1 MGAVLGL
8 CSAAQ
13 LACCCGSA
21 ACSLCCSACPSCKNS
36 TSTRIMYAV
45 MMLLGTI
52 VACIMLSPGLQDALQ
67 KVPFCSSGEGG
78 GQFIDI
84 AANSVQVNCSGL
96 VGYLAVYRLCFAM
109 SLFFFIM
116 AVLMIGVKS
125 SKDPRAGIQ
134 NGFWAI
140 KYMILIGGI
149 IGAFFIPRGSFGD
162 VWMYFGMIGGFLFIL
177 IQLVLIIDFAHSWAE
192 SWVDKYEET
201 ESRAWYCALLSFTF
215 LNYAL
220 AVTAVVLFYVF
231 YTTTESCGLH
241 KFFISF
247 NLILCVII
255 SIVSILPKVQESQPR
270 SGLLQASVITLYT
283 MYLTWSAMTNA
294 PDKNCKPNWG
304 EVIHG
309 ESPSDDKNDEPAFDG
324 ESIAS
329 LIIWFFCVLYSSM
342 RTASNSQ
349 ASRLTMSDK
358 VLLKDDNTNR
368 RSLGDIPLVT
378 NEVVQ
383 GASGDPESGDNH
395 HVWDNEDDGVA
406 YSWSFFHTMFGL
418 ATLYVM
424 MTLTNWFTPSNSDL
438 STLSSNMAAV
448 WVKIVS
454 SWICLF
460 LYTWTLVA
468 PLILTN
474 RDFS

>member
-1 MGAVLGL
+1 MGAVLGI
-8 CSAAQ
+8 CGAAQ

-36 TSTRIMYAV
+36 TSTRIMYAI
-45 MMLLGTI
+45 MMLMGTI
-52 VACIMLSPGLQDALQ
+52 VACIMLSPGLENALQ
-67 KVPFCSSGEGG
+67 KVPFCGNGESSAPSLLDGLSEGVKV
-78 GQFIDI
+78 DCTE
-84 AANSVQVNCSGL
+84 V

-109 SLFFFIM
+109 TLFFFFM
-116 AVLMIGVKS
+116 ALLMIGVKS

-140 KYMILIGGI
+140 KYLILIGAI
-149 IGAFFIPRGSFGD
+149 IGAFFIPRGQFGE

-201 ESRAWYCALLSFTF
+201 ESRGWYCALLFFTF

-220 AVTAVVLFYVF
+220 AIAAVVLFFVF
-231 YTTTESCGLH
+231 YTTTESCSLH

-255 SIVSILPKVQESQPR
+255 STVSILPKIQESQPR

-283 MYLTWSAMTNA
+283 MYLTWSAMTNT
-294 PDKNCKPNWG
+294 PDHECKPDWVS
-304 EVIHG
+304 VIHG
-309 ESPSDDKNDEPAFDG
+309 EGSTSPPPTEKPSFDA

-329 LIIWFFCVLYSSM
+329 LVIWFCCVLYSSM

-358 VLLKDDNTNR
+358 VLLKDD
-368 RSLGDIPLVT
+368 SS
-378 NEVVQ
+378 
-383 GASGDPESGDNH
+383 ASGDPETGDGH
-395 HVWDNEDDGVA
+395 HVWDNEEDGVS

-424 MTLTNWFTPSNSDL
+424 MTLTNWFTPNSDL
-438 STLSSNMAAV
+438 STLSSNLAAV

-460 LYTWTLVA
+460 LYMWTLVA
-468 PLILTN
+468 PIILSN

>member
-1 MGAVLGL
+1 MGAVLGI

-36 TSTRIMYAV
+36 TSSRIMYAI
-45 MMLLGTI
+45 MMLLGTV
-52 VACIMLSPGLQDALQ
+52 VACIMLSPGLKSALQ
-67 KVPFCSSGEGG
+67 KVPFCNSG
-78 GQFIDI
+78 D
-84 AANSVQVNCSGL
+84 ATQVLQLDCTDV

-109 SLFFFIM
+109 SLFFFVM
-116 AVLMIGVKS
+116 ALLMIGVKS

-134 NGFWAI
+134 NGFWAL
-140 KYMILIGGI
+140 KFLVLIGAI
-149 IGAFFIPRGSFGD
+149 IGAFFIPRGEFGQ

-192 SWVDKYEET
+192 AWVDKYEET
-201 ESRAWYCALLSFTF
+201 ESRGWYCALLFFTF
-215 LNYAL
+215 LHYAL
-220 AVTAVVLFYVF
+220 AITAVILFFIF
-231 YTTTESCGLH
+231 YTTTESCALH

-247 NLILCVII
+247 NLILCFII
-255 SIVSILPKVQESQPR
+255 SIMSILPKIQNSQPR

-283 MYLTWSAMTNA
+283 MYLTWSAMTNTA
-294 PDKNCKPNWG
+294 EKECKPDWNTLIEG
-304 EVIHG
+304 NEPT
-309 ESPSDDKNDEPAFDG
+309 EAPQSEKPAFDG

-329 LIIWFFCVLYSSM
+329 LVIWFCCVLYSSL
-342 RTASNSQ
+342 RSASNSQ

-358 VLLKDDNTNR
+358 VLLKDDA
-368 RSLGDIPLVT
+368 SG
-378 NEVVQ
+378 
-383 GASGDPESGDNH
+383 SGDPESGDGH
-395 HVWDNEDDGVA
+395 HVWDNEEDGVA

-424 MTLTNWFTPSNSDL
+424 MTLTNWFTPNSDL
-438 STLSSNMAAV
+438 TTLSSNMAAV

-454 SWICLF
+454 SWICLL
-460 LYTWTLVA
+460 LYLWTLVA
-468 PLILTN
+468 PIILSN

>member
-1 MGAVLGL
+1 
-8 CSAAQ
+8 
-13 LACCCGSA
+13 
-21 ACSLCCSACPSCKNS
+21 
-36 TSTRIMYAV
+36 MYAI
-45 MMLLGTI
+45 MMLMGTI
-52 VACIMLSPGLQDALQ
+52 VACIMLSPGLENALQ
-67 KVPFCSSGEGG
+67 KVPFCGNGESSAPSLLDGLSEGVKV
-78 GQFIDI
+78 DCTE
-84 AANSVQVNCSGL
+84 V

-109 SLFFFIM
+109 TLFFFFM
-116 AVLMIGVKS
+116 ALLMIGVKS

-140 KYMILIGGI
+140 KYLILIGAI
-149 IGAFFIPRGSFGD
+149 IGAFFIPRGQFGE

-201 ESRAWYCALLSFTF
+201 ESRGWYCALLFFTF

-220 AVTAVVLFYVF
+220 AIAAVVLFFVF
-231 YTTTESCGLH
+231 YTTTESCSLH

-255 SIVSILPKVQESQPR
+255 STVSILPKIQESQPR

-283 MYLTWSAMTNA
+283 MYLTWSAMTNT
-294 PDKNCKPNWG
+294 PDHECKPDWVS
-304 EVIHG
+304 VIHG
-309 ESPSDDKNDEPAFDG
+309 EGSTSPPPTEKPSFDA

-329 LIIWFFCVLYSSM
+329 LVIWFCCVLYSSM

-358 VLLKDDNTNR
+358 VLLKDD
-368 RSLGDIPLVT
+368 SS
-378 NEVVQ
+378 
-383 GASGDPESGDNH
+383 ASGDPETGDGH
-395 HVWDNEDDGVA
+395 HVWDNEEDGVS

-424 MTLTNWFTPSNSDL
+424 MTLTNWFTPNSDL
-438 STLSSNMAAV
+438 STLSSNLAAV

-460 LYTWTLVA
+460 LYMWTLVA
-468 PLILTN
+468 PIILSN